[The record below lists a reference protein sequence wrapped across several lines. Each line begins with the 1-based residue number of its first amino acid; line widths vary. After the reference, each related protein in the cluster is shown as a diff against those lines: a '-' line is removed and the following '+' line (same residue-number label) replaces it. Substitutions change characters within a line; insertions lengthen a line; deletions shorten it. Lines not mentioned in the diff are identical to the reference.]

1 MKRCA
6 IVWGIVVTLVA
17 GTTVAAENPDL
28 VVLENPSLR
37 LDIGRAPVPH
47 IERLVHKAS
56 GRQLVASSEESSIF
70 SIVAHDAGGGRKTID
85 SALAGTSSIQVD
97 TVGGRRRVVAR
108 YTDFPQSTLI
118 GVVTIT
124 DDGAGALTRWS
135 LQLEGIARERIETV
149 RFPQLVSVPTLGDGS
164 DDVLVLPALP
174 GTLIENPA
182 KNWRDG
188 QRVTLS
194 YPGSMS
200 AQFVAY
206 QDHEAGIYLAAM
218 DSTGYPQSLSVSKRA
233 DAMVLWHEF
242 HIVADA
248 NDEQGN
254 NTQRDD
260 EWKSP
265 YDVAVGVTQGTWYDT
280 ADRYKQWAV
289 EQPWCARTLTQRTDV
304 PQWWKNGPAVHVLE
318 ARTYDSSRTC
328 NGSYY
333 PQLLKHLRTFRE
345 KIGGPVVPMLAG
357 WENHRRWTAGDYFPI
372 FDAESASGP
381 DPVARGRFSSIRFP
395 FRFVLHVSQ

>member
-254 NTQRDD
+254 NTHATTSGRARMMWRWVLLR
-260 EWKSP
+260 EH
-265 YDVAVGVTQGTWYDT
+265 GTTRPIDT
-280 ADRYKQWAV
+280 S
-289 EQPWCARTLTQRTDV
+289 
-304 PQWWKNGPAVHVLE
+304 NGPSSSHGVPAHSRNEPTCRNGGRMDQLFMCSKHAPTTVHAPAMV
-318 ARTYDSSRTC
+318 RTIHSC
-328 NGSYY
+328 
-333 PQLLKHLRTFRE
+333 
-345 KIGGPVVPMLAG
+345 
-357 WENHRRWTAGDYFPI
+357 
-372 FDAESASGP
+372 
-381 DPVARGRFSSIRFP
+381 
-395 FRFVLHVSQ
+395 